1 MRKLLLGLI
10 GLLFAIPAV
19 ADLDPCRNLVNINAS
34 NIDIGHYISTSGA
47 YTASSANF
55 LYIPY
60 VPVNPDTTY
69 TLTWGGDELYFIT
82 ISEYSTNNDSG
93 FIRRNQGTTTGNTSL
108 TITTGENTHYIR
120 FGSNPYGN
128 NNEVTFEQVAALRWQ
143 LEQGNATEYV
153 PYCANQIRIATTAYN
168 SARFSPV
175 VTELNDTIATIRD
188 VVTNTINQTKAI
200 ADLQATKQTRP
211 NENCPAGKKCLLVED
226 DAGMPHWYE
235 IIENAY
241 GLPSGYT
248 ELEYIQTDGNSWVD
262 TGYIPN
268 GKPTIKTKLYTP
280 ALTSQ
285 LWGCRWTPA
294 PTYDTLGAIVGS
306 GGNLTIYYGL
316 YEDSKYTVFSNYR
329 TGVIHTFELGEN
341 FIIYDGS
348 TTNISRENISST
360 YSFTVGGFNNNGEIN
375 QTGVSRIYSMEV
387 KESGNMMLYLI
398 PAKNAS
404 GVVGM
409 YDTVSGT
416 FFTNAGSG
424 TFVAGPEI

>member
-1 MRKLLLGLI
+1 MKKLLGLVF
-10 GLLFAIPAV
+10 GLMVSISSAF

-34 NIDIGHYISTSGA
+34 NIDIGHYISTSGEYSVSA
-47 YTASSANF
+47 ANF

-60 VPVNPDTTY
+60 VPVNPNTTY

-175 VTELNDTIATIRD
+175 VTELNDTIATIRS

-200 ADLQATKQTRP
+200 ADLQANKQTRP
-211 NENCPAGKKCLLVED
+211 DENCPAGKKCLLVED

-235 IIENAY
+235 IIES
-241 GLPSGYT
+241 P
-248 ELEYIQTDGNSWVD
+248 
-262 TGYIPN
+262 
-268 GKPTIKTKLYTP
+268 
-280 ALTSQ
+280 
-285 LWGCRWTPA
+285 
-294 PTYDTLGAIVGS
+294 
-306 GGNLTIYYGL
+306 
-316 YEDSKYTVFSNYR
+316 
-329 TGVIHTFELGEN
+329 
-341 FIIYDGS
+341 
-348 TTNISRENISST
+348 
-360 YSFTVGGFNNNGEIN
+360 
-375 QTGVSRIYSMEV
+375 
-387 KESGNMMLYLI
+387 
-398 PAKNAS
+398 
-404 GVVGM
+404 VVQ
-409 YDTVSGT
+409 
-416 FFTNAGSG
+416 
-424 TFVAGPEI
+424 